1 MNIQKEL
8 KELQKI
14 EPKIFDFCR
23 DLEID
28 LFEEIILEKQKTGIY
43 ESLIR
48 AIAHQMVHGN
58 AAKACLKRLSELE
71 NKKLKIPNA
80 KFISKL
86 KISNLRKCGFSEN
99 KSRAISEIAKAKV
112 EKKLPTD
119 KKLEN
124 MSNEEIIKT
133 LLPLRGVGKWTIE
146 MFLIFN
152 LHRKNI
158 FPVDDFGVREG
169 FRIYIKEEKQRKAQE
184 FTEDIKYWTGY
195 ETLIS
200 MIFWKIAD
208 KHKKIKQ
215 IK

>member
-1 MNIQKEL
+1 MNIQKDL
-8 KELQKI
+8 KGLQKI
-14 EPKIFDFCR
+14 EPRIFDFCR

-28 LFEEIILEKQKTGIY
+28 LFEEINLEKKTTGIY

-58 AAKACLKRLSELE
+58 AARACLKRLSELE

-86 KISNLRKCGFSEN
+86 KISDLRSCGFSEN

-112 EKKLPTD
+112 DKKLPTD
-119 KKLEN
+119 KKLEKMTN
-124 MSNEEIIKT
+124 QEIIKT

-152 LHRKNI
+152 LHRKDI

-169 FRIYIKEEKQRKAQE
+169 FRIYMKEDKQRKVKDYA
-184 FTEDIKYWTGY
+184 EDIKYWSGY
-195 ETLIS
+195 ETIMSL
-200 MIFWKIAD
+200 IFWKIAD
-208 KHKKIKQ
+208 RHKKIKQ
-215 IK
+215 A